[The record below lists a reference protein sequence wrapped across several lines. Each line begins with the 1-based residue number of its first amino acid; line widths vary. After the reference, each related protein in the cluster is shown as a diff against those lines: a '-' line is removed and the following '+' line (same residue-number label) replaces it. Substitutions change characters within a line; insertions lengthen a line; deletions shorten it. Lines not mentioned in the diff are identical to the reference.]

1 MKDGVF
7 RQYTGNRDRD
17 SLWSFVDE
25 KKWKSI
31 EPVSKWSHP
40 ASIQMTIISWF
51 FKISMTIRELHT
63 RLVEDYGIPY
73 WGSYILFALC
83 KCVASLQS
91 ITIVVWFFFVS
102 YECEAPLGRFYFVI
116 SVFR

>member
-83 KCVASLQS
+83 KCADSS
-91 ITIVVWFFFVS
+91 IFD
-102 YECEAPLGRFYFVI
+102 
-116 SVFR
+116 